1 MRLTSKSTKF
11 KHLQSQLHKF
21 LIKLITHVPYIIT
34 HVRDTY
40 CVCGVYFEIID
51 EFLTW
56 ENLGELSYLLYN
68 CLFYLYYH
76 FMARHKRL
84 CNNITRNIKITTF
97 EFEIWVVTEILVLR
111 ISFTCANGIM

>member
-21 LIKLITHVPYIIT
+21 LIKLITRIPYIIT

-40 CVCGVYFEIID
+40 CARDVYFGIID

-68 CLFYLYYH
+68 CLFYSYYH
-76 FMARHKRL
+76 FMARRGSL
-84 CNNITRNIKITTF
+84 CNNITRRIKITTF
-97 EFEIWVVTEILVLR
+97 EFEILG
-111 ISFTCANGIM
+111 CN